1 MGTINYGTSYYF
13 TNANGKREFVKDI
26 TIGLKPTS
34 DYDDKESGYAEWLEG
49 QKELNEDFEESDNDR
64 SEYDNEHD
72 SLIYEDVKNFLES
85 TVTPDHYS
93 ISLTSGYYE
102 GFYLVIEND
111 IPWVFDDSKEKSE
124 YLKDITVLKNT
135 LTKLVKEYGLTV
147 VHPGWC
153 TGYTD
158 EKGAMKEINEFI
170 KNLREEVKSVDTFST
185 YKKKHSAA

>member
-13 TNANGKREFVKDI
+13 MNANGKRDFVKDI

-34 DYDDKESGYAEWLEG
+34 YYDDKESGYADWLED
-49 QKELNEDFEESDNDR
+49 QKGFDEDFEESDSDR

-72 SLIYEDVKNFLES
+72 GLIYEDVKNFLGS
-85 TVTPDHYS
+85 AATPDHYS
-93 ISLTSGYYE
+93 ISLVNGYYE
-102 GFYLVIEND
+102 GFYLTIDND
-111 IPWVFDDSKEKSE
+111 IPWVFDDSREKNE

-158 EKGAMKEINEFI
+158 EKGALKEIKELVR
-170 KNLREEVKSVDTFST
+170 NLRKEVKSMDTFST
-185 YKKKHSAA
+185 YQKKRRAA